1 MPPSRACGE
10 GEKEPT
16 INCQWKS
23 ESLQLLDGYQ
33 HILIK
38 FTRSN
43 IRHTYMKGTFFTTH
57 AHALSVRRHILVGTY
72 WYRVGTLEWWGE
84 QGFKDPCTIT
94 VVHAE

>member
-1 MPPSRACGE
+1 
-10 GEKEPT
+10 
-16 INCQWKS
+16 
-23 ESLQLLDGYQ
+23 
-33 HILIK
+33 
-38 FTRSN
+38 
-43 IRHTYMKGTFFTTH
+43 MKGTFFTTH